1 MNKKKKIANKKHRKS
16 QQRLKKL
23 KVISL
28 SKMKKKV
35 VATKSVEDKVENS
48 KVSEK
53 SSEQSAVKKKSADK
67 KKTKTTLK
75 YSSSEVECNSTAR
88 YRLIL

>member
-35 VATKSVEDKVENS
+35 VATKSVEDKVEDS

-53 SSEQSAVKKKSADK
+53 SSEK
-67 KKTKTTLK
+67 
-75 YSSSEVECNSTAR
+75 
-88 YRLIL
+88 